1 MESRLIGKVVSRRF
15 RIEDIIGS
23 GGMAIVYR
31 AYDLRSKRTVAF
43 KVLREEYEK
52 DEEYLARFNREADV
66 LKKLNHPNIVNLI
79 DSGAVGD
86 MHYIVLE
93 FVDGKTLKDVIQEKG
108 RLTEQEAVHY
118 ALQIL
123 AALGHAH
130 SRRIIHRDVKSQ
142 NIMVTKNGQMKVADF
157 GIAGLADT
165 QTLSGDG
172 SVMGSVHY
180 FSPEQAKGMKAT
192 EASDLYSVGIILYEM
207 LTGHVPFNGE
217 TSVSV
222 AMMHLMKEA
231 EPVESQVQ
239 VSDAIAGIVKKAMR
253 KQPHDRYGSA
263 DAMIRDLRR
272 GLRHPDGRFLK
283 QEEEHTRRVQ
293 QIQRKEKKGFF
304 LYLVAMLTILL
315 VAGTIWGGYQ
325 LYRTL
330 FIIARVP
337 DLNGLDRSN
346 AERLTENAGLL
357 SEWVYE
363 YSETVTEG
371 IVIGQM
377 PDAGTTAE
385 RGSSLMIRISL
396 GSGRIAVPKVVGL
409 TQTEAETLL
418 IERGFRIG
426 NTRESIS
433 ELMKGLV
440 VEQEPEAGSQAF
452 RGDEIV
458 LTLSVGRVIVPELIN
473 IREEE
478 AIEKLEQV
486 GLSLGSIQEVNVR
499 NAAQDGVVQEQS
511 LPQFMEVEPGEVVSL
526 TVGRYLNY
534 DKTAK
539 LELTVDVPEKD
550 TRIRVTLVEEGAE
563 YEMYAMTVDEPG
575 TIDISVTLKSET
587 AGLKKW
593 RLYVGG
599 NLKEERE
606 ITIL

>member
-15 RIEDIIGS
+15 RIEEIIGS

-43 KVLREEYEK
+43 KVLRQEYEK
-52 DEEYLARFNREADV
+52 DEEYLARFNREAEV
-66 LKKLNHPNIVNLI
+66 LKKLNHPNIVNMI

-86 MHYIVLE
+86 MHYIALE
-93 FVDGKTLKDVIQEKG
+93 FVDGKTLKELIREKG
-108 RLTEQEAVHY
+108 RLPEQEAVHF

-142 NIMVTKNGQMKVADF
+142 NIMVTRNGQMKVADF

-172 SVMGSVHY
+172 SVIGSVHY

-207 LTGHVPFNGE
+207 LTGRVPFDGE

-231 EPVESQVQ
+231 KPVESLAP
-239 VSDAIAGIVKKAMR
+239 VSGAVAGIVKKALR
-253 KQPHDRYGSA
+253 KQPQDRYQSA

-272 GLRHPDGRFLK
+272 GLRHPDGLFLK
-283 QEEEHTRRVQ
+283 QEEEHTKRVQ
-293 QIQRKEKKGFF
+293 QIHQKEKKGFF
-304 LYLVAMLTILL
+304 LYLVAMLTVLL

-330 FIIARVP
+330 FVVARIP
-337 DLNGLDRSN
+337 ELAGLDKSS
-346 AERLTENAGLL
+346 AERLAENAGFS
-357 SEWVYE
+357 SEWIYE
-363 YSETVTEG
+363 YSDSVTEG
-371 IVIGQM
+371 IVIGQK
-377 PDAGTTAE
+377 PDAGTTAV
-385 RGSSLMIRISL
+385 RGSSLAIRISR
-396 GSGRIAVPKVVGL
+396 GSGRMPVPRVIGL
-409 TQTEAETLL
+409 TQAEAEAQL

-426 NTRESIS
+426 NPRETVS
-433 ELMKGLV
+433 EMMKGLV
-440 VEQEPEAGSQAF
+440 VSQEPEAGVQAF
-452 RGDEIV
+452 QGDEII
-458 LTLSVGRVIVPELIN
+458 LTVSLGRVIMPELVN
-473 IREEE
+473 IRVED

-486 GLSLGSIQEVNVR
+486 GLSLGDIQEVSVR
-499 NAAQDGVVQEQS
+499 NAAQDGVVQQQS
-511 LPQFMEVEPGEVVSL
+511 LPEFMEVEPGEVVSL
-526 TVGRYLNY
+526 VVGRYRNY

-539 LELTVDVPEKD
+539 LELSVDVPEKNCKV
-550 TRIRVTLVEEGAE
+550 RVTLVEEGAE
-563 YEMYAMTVDEPG
+563 YDMYSVTFEEPG
-575 TIDISVTLKSET
+575 QKDLSVTLRSET

-593 RLYVGG
+593 RLYIGG
-599 NLKEERE
+599 NLKEESE
-606 ITIL
+606 ITIQ